1 MMRHQLMRLI
11 DFLTPEHRKKWAQA
25 MRAEIYAL
33 DNERDALTFALGC
46 LIGCFRFHLEIKI
59 TPGKTWGNIM
69 KDRFTVLTF
78 FSGLMACLIGLIY
91 LFVSGAPQ
99 TMILINGAALLIGLL
114 LAIAVKLSVR
124 ITDSIVTLFAIIGS
138 LSLFATA
145 TVGYAIEDARRWLLL
160 GPFFI
165 QTSLILLP
173 LVALSFA
180 RIQSFWTMLAVIT
193 AGFAMAVQPDRAM
206 AAMLFAA
213 VAVICWMRPSRWAFT
228 ASTFCAI
235 AFLATLFLP
244 DRLPAV
250 PFVDHILWTAFDVNI
265 MVGLSLWIACAALLC
280 PIFLL
285 PRNERTVIH
294 LTFVTCWFALIAAAA
309 MGAYPTPI
317 VGYGASAIIGY
328 FLSLIFVQPAAGMR
342 SARDSGT
349 TRLSDTD
356 SGGLPLRMD
365 HPSFALS

>member
-1 MMRHQLMRLI
+1 M
-11 DFLTPEHRKKWAQA
+11 T
-25 MRAEIYAL
+25 
-33 DNERDALTFALGC
+33 
-46 LIGCFRFHLEIKI
+46 
-59 TPGKTWGNIM
+59 
-69 KDRFTVLTF
+69 DRFAVLTF

-91 LFVSGAPQ
+91 LFVSGAPL
-99 TMILINGAALLIGLL
+99 TMITVNGAALLIGIL

-124 ITDSIVTLFAIIGS
+124 LTNSFVTLFAIIGS

-145 TVGYAIEDARRWLLL
+145 TLGYAIEDARRWVLM

-173 LVALSFA
+173 LIALSFA
-180 RIQSFWTMLAVIT
+180 RIQSFWTMLAVI
-193 AGFAMAVQPDRAM
+193 AASFAMAVQPDRAM

-213 VAVICWMRPSRWAFT
+213 VAVTCWMRPSKWTFT
-228 ASTFCAI
+228 ASIFCAI

-265 MVGLSLWIACAALLC
+265 MVGLSLWIGCLALIC
-280 PIFLL
+280 PIFFL

-294 LTFVTCWFALIAAAA
+294 FTFATCWFALIAAAA

-328 FLSLIFVQPAAGMR
+328 FLSLIFVQPAARMHP
-342 SARDSGT
+342 AVDSDT
-349 TRLSDTD
+349 TRSPVTPPHLDRLLTS
-356 SGGLPLRMD
+356 SAASVVRP
-365 HPSFALS
+365 A